1 MSAGND
7 VRCGLARLAVCGAGI
22 AAICLL
28 AGCRFPTT
36 VYGQLVL
43 RPGDDGDVRLA
54 RVELH
59 DSAAWDSASVYDV
72 VPEPGGQFYR
82 ASFEFP
88 AIVPGPYYL
97 LAWQDRDA
105 DGKASDGDLVGF
117 YRDTL
122 DTAPPGK
129 PVIVYESWTVDV
141 VDIEMATWTV
151 LEVLASGQRSQ
162 SGDTTTFTYTFNHDV
177 FLNSLTVTFPGQ
189 PPLPD
194 PDAPGPKAADSTYY
208 SGGWGMGGAMPTG
221 PHQLEFRGVFRDSA
235 FSIRTAVLVE

>member
-1 MSAGND
+1 MSAGNGGSGS
-7 VRCGLARLAVCGAGI
+7 VARFAACLVVPAAV
-22 AAICLL
+22 CLL

-43 RPGDDGDVRLA
+43 KPGEDGDVRLA

-72 VPEPGGQFYR
+72 VPKPGGQFFR

-88 AIVPGPYYL
+88 EVVPGPYYL
-97 LAWQDRDA
+97 LAWQDRDG
-105 DGKASDGDLVGF
+105 DGKVSDGDLAGV
-117 YRDTL
+117 YRDAL
-122 DTAPPGK
+122 DTAPPGV
-129 PVIVYESWTVDV
+129 PVIVHEGWTVDV
-141 VDIEMATWTV
+141 ADIEMATWTV
-151 LEVLASGQRSQ
+151 LEVLAAGQRSP
-162 SGDTTTFTYTFNHDV
+162 SGDTTTFTYAFNHDV
-177 FLNSLTVTFPGQ
+177 FLNSLTVTFPDQ

-194 PDAPGPKAADSTYY
+194 PAAPGPKVADSTYH

-221 PHQLEFRGVFRDSA
+221 MHQLEFRGVFRDSA